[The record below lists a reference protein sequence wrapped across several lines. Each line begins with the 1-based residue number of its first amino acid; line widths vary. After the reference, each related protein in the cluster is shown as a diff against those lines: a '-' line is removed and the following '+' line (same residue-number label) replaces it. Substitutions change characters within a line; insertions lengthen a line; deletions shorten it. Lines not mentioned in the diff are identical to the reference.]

1 MVSLSELLSL
11 KEKKTLRSL
20 AVLCL
25 FLVALTVA
33 SLFFWN
39 FRLNALHRKFVSLSQ
54 ELEKASAEKD
64 NRKKELELWVNT
76 QKELEELRSSAF
88 YTEKEGPDH
97 FRDDLLQVF
106 KKLGLTVPPIN
117 YQYEEVS
124 RQNKQLRKL
133 TASFSLKMNYPA
145 WKKFLYEIE
154 TWPRWL
160 IIDQVNFQRIEAAT
174 GIMELRLA
182 VSGYIIEGA
191 GKGK

>member
-20 AVLCL
+20 AVFCL

-39 FRLNALHRKFVSLSQ
+39 FRLNALNRKFISLSQ

-88 YTEKEGPDH
+88 YTEKEGPDN

-106 KKLGLTVPPIN
+106 KKLGLTIPPIN
-117 YQYEEVS
+117 YQYEEIS
-124 RQNKQLRKL
+124 RQNRQLRKL
-133 TASFSLKMNYPA
+133 TASFSLKMSYPA

-160 IIDQVNFQRIEAAT
+160 IIDQVNFQRIEVAT